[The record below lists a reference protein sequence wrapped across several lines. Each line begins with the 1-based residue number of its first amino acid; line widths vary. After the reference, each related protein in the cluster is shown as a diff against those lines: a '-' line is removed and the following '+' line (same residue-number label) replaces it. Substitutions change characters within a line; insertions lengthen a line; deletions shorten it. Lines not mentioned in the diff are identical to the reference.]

1 MLGCRVNK
9 ENCFILTLIKN
20 LKVCEFAV
28 RFCIACTSPYPSKI
42 KDISNTLHV
51 HLMLFF
57 LTATKSYKQVN
68 NTKDPNFLQLHVL
81 STIKIACIGLP
92 FALTTKTNNIA
103 CLKYHL
109 QFFAVN

>member
-1 MLGCRVNK
+1 M
-9 ENCFILTLIKN
+9 N
-20 LKVCEFAV
+20 LLLDFV
-28 RFCIACTSPYPSKI
+28 
-42 KDISNTLHV
+42 LHV
-51 HLMLFF
+51 LLHILQRLKIFQTLCMSPNVIF

-109 QFFAVN
+109 QFFAVNLVIPY